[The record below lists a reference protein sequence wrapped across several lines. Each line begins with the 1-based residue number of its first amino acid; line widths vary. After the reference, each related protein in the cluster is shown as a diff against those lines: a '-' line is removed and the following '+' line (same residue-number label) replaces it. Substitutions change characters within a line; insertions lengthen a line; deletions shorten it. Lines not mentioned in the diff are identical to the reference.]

1 VEFSDLVHLWPLL
14 VGSYLFAAERIVQ
27 HILKHQARLLDHE
40 VECRVVEKE
49 GSEGLLN
56 LAELER
62 ARRHKRRRLP
72 LPSIKGKERA
82 SLRKSLP
89 AKRSRTCLPPSIT
102 AMILKLAAQ

>member
-1 VEFSDLVHLWPLL
+1 VHLWPLL

-27 HILKHQARLLDHE
+27 HVLKHQVRLLDHE

-62 ARRHKRRRLP
+62 ARQHRRRRLR
-72 LPSIKGKERA
+72 LSTIKGKERA
-82 SLRKSLP
+82 SPQKSLP
-89 AKRSRTCLPPSIT
+89 VKPVDERP
-102 AMILKLAAQ
+102 AA